1 MRVSKPP
8 HERKAELLAAAR
20 TLFDLQ
26 GVENT
31 RVSDIVGRVGVSQG
45 IFYYYFKS
53 KDSIVEEVV
62 RKVGQEMEAAAG
74 AILKD
79 DSRDFYAK
87 LSGLIELYIGL
98 VDQFL
103 GDNETSL
110 SADSWGKSG
119 SSITGRCAAALD
131 EKLRVLVLEGK
142 ARGVVAAEYPWEA
155 AQVVLFGLR
164 QLAQERLPTRR
175 QIYAIVEGALGLP
188 RGRLTKKCEQYCSKE
203 KGPLSRGPG

>member
-62 RKVGQEMEAAAG
+62 RQVSQEMEAAAG

-79 DSRDFYAK
+79 GSRDFCSK

-103 GDNETSL
+103 GDDETSL

-119 SSITGRCAAALD
+119 SLLTGRCAATLD

-142 ARGVVAAEYPWEA
+142 ARGKVGAQYPWEA

-164 QLAQERLPTRR
+164 QLAEERLPTRR
-175 QIYAIVEGALGLP
+175 QIYAITEGALCLP
-188 RGRLTKKCEQYCSKE
+188 RGELTEKSGQYRG
-203 KGPLSRGPG
+203 KGKSP